1 MTRNEAIAKII
12 DALDALNL
20 LPAAEPAAAA
30 THHQVSPELFSPP
43 HPTTNS
49 QNDLANQQHF
59 SGVQNP
65 DRSWQRLAAE
75 YPPDHPAPGDLGS
88 VPL

>member
-1 MTRNEAIAKII
+1 MTRNETIAKII
-12 DALDALNL
+12 AALDALNL
-20 LPAAEPAAAA
+20 LPAAEPDAAV
-30 THHQVSPELFSPP
+30 THHTVSPELFSPP
-43 HPTTNS
+43 HPTAG

-59 SGVQNP
+59 GGVQNP